1 LLEQNQR
8 SQVFRMIDDLVKTLD
23 IDGIGSTFVILWLV
37 FGVLAVVGGIIYVPQ
52 KRKQERITELEN
64 AWPDVLADLAEEL
77 RAGMGVESALDA
89 IANSRKD
96 QMGLRLRDAVNDMR
110 DHGFGK
116 AMTNFAKNSESPM
129 ISRIVSILNV
139 ALASSGSIATT
150 LEKISDEFWDI
161 YMLKKERLVKTQS
174 SANFILWGGAI
185 LCPIMLGAIVAIF
198 GGDIAMLSF
207 DMSDLNSALFFY
219 MIILGACSL
228 WMEAVI
234 LQKTKTAIWRT
245 PIFVFYAITALL
257 LALQIKLG

>member
-1 LLEQNQR
+1 
-8 SQVFRMIDDLVKTLD
+8 MIDVLEDNLGV
-23 IDGIGSTFVILWLV
+23 DGIGGLALMIWLGC
-37 FGVLAVVGGIIYVPQ
+37 GVLGLIGGMIYIPQ

-110 DHGFGK
+110 DNGFGK
-116 AMTNFAKNSESPM
+116 AMTNFAKKSESPM

-150 LEKISDEFWDI
+150 LEKISDEFWEI
-161 YMLKKERLVKTQS
+161 YMLKKERLIKTQS
-174 SANFILWGGAI
+174 NANFILWFGSVA
-185 LCPIMLGAIVAIF
+185 CPVILGAIVAIF
-198 GGDIAMLSF
+198 GGDISAGATTLSF
-207 DMSDLNSALFFY
+207 DMSGLNSSLFFY
-219 MIILGACSL
+219 MIVLGASSL

-234 LQKTKTAIWRT
+234 LQKTQTAIWRT
-245 PIFVFYAITALL
+245 PIFVFYALTALIL
-257 LALQIKLG
+257 SLQIQLG

>member
-1 LLEQNQR
+1 
-8 SQVFRMIDDLVKTLD
+8 MIDVLEDNLGV
-23 IDGIGSTFVILWLV
+23 DGIGGLALMIWLGC
-37 FGVLAVVGGIIYVPQ
+37 GVLGLIGGMIYIPQ

-110 DHGFGK
+110 DNGFGK
-116 AMTNFAKNSESPM
+116 AMTNFAKKSESPM

-150 LEKISDEFWDI
+150 LEKISDEFWEI
-161 YMLKKERLVKTQS
+161 YMLKKERLMKTQS
-174 SANFILWGGAI
+174 NANFILWFGSVA
-185 LCPIMLGAIVAIF
+185 CPVILGAIVAIF
-198 GGDIAMLSF
+198 GGEISAGSETLTF
-207 DMSDLNSALFFY
+207 DNSGLNSSLFFY
-219 MIILGACSL
+219 MVVLGASSL

-234 LQKTKTAIWRT
+234 LQKTGTAIWRT
-245 PIFVFYAITALL
+245 PIFVFYALTALIL
-257 LALQIKLG
+257 SLQIQL

>member
-1 LLEQNQR
+1 
-8 SQVFRMIDDLVKTLD
+8 MIDVLEDNLGV
-23 IDGIGSTFVILWLV
+23 DGIGGLALMIWLGC
-37 FGVLAVVGGIIYVPQ
+37 GVLGLIGGMIYIHQ

-110 DHGFGK
+110 DNGFGK
-116 AMTNFAKNSESPM
+116 AMTNFAKKSESPM

>member
-1 LLEQNQR
+1 
-8 SQVFRMIDDLVKTLD
+8 MIDDLVKMLD
-23 IDGIGSTFVILWLV
+23 IDGIGSTFVILWIV

-110 DHGFGK
+110 DNGFGK
-116 AMTNFAKNSESPM
+116 AMTNFAKKSESPM

-150 LEKISDEFWDI
+150 LEKISDEFWEI
-161 YMLKKERLVKTQS
+161 YMLKKERLMKTQS
-174 SANFILWGGAI
+174 NANFILWFGSVA
-185 LCPIMLGAIVAIF
+185 CPVILGAIVAIF
-198 GGDIAMLSF
+198 GGDISAGSTTLSF
-207 DMSDLNSALFFY
+207 DMSGLNSSLFFY
-219 MIILGACSL
+219 MVVLGASSL

-234 LQKTKTAIWRT
+234 LQKTGTAIWRT
-245 PIFVFYAITALL
+245 PIFVFYALTALIL
-257 LALQIKLG
+257 SLQIQL

>member
-1 LLEQNQR
+1 M
-8 SQVFRMIDDLVKTLD
+8 FRMIDDLVKTLD
-23 IDGIGSTFVILWLV
+23 IDGINEIFVIIWIV
-37 FGVLAVVGGIIYVPQ
+37 FGVLAIIGGMIYIPQ
-52 KRKQERITELEN
+52 KRKFDKITELEN

-89 IANSRKD
+89 IANSRTD
-96 QMGLRLRDAVNDMR
+96 NMGVMLRSAVNDMR
-110 DHGFGK
+110 DNGFGK
-116 AMTNFAKNSESPM
+116 AMKNFAEKSESAM

-150 LEKISDEFWDI
+150 LEKISDEFWEI
-161 YMLKKERLVKTQS
+161 YMLKKERLVKTES
-174 SANFILWGGAI
+174 SANFILWGGAL
-185 LCPIMLGAIVAIF
+185 LCPLMLGGIVAIF

-207 DMSDLNSALFFY
+207 DMSELNAALFGY

-234 LQKTKTAIWRT
+234 LQKTKTALWRT

-257 LALQIKLG
+257 ISLQIKLGG